1 MGGELAG
8 AAPLATLA
16 TCSTIFSRRC
26 LSCWPASSSVAWC
39 SSRAPLVF
47 TKLPGDV
54 AGGFIRQVFP
64 VYYSAFGA
72 LSALAAL
79 SAWGQVEALV
89 LAAVAAAFLFAWLW
103 LTPRINAARSASP
116 GNDASATRFGR
127 LHRLSVAIN
136 AVQMIAVLVVFVRL
150 AG

>member
-1 MGGELAG
+1 MLDHL
-8 AAPLATLA
+8 LATLPLLLA
-16 TCSTIFSRRC
+16 GLVLGGMVFF
-26 LSCWPASSSVAWC
+26 AFMF
-39 SSRAPLVF
+39 APLVF

-64 VYYSAFGA
+64 VYYRAFGA

-103 LTPRINAARSASP
+103 LMPRINAARNASP